1 MPFMFVPYAEWRYVV
16 DTLDRIEK
24 RLIAIKGEEDTIMA
38 DLTQLTADVTAN
50 GNAVQSA
57 ITLLQGL
64 KAALDAAGTDPTKLA
79 ALSTQLEA
87 STTALA
93 NAVVANTPAAT

>member
-1 MPFMFVPYAEWRYVV
+1 MFVPYAEWRYVV

>member
-1 MPFMFVPYAEWRYVV
+1 MPFLFVPYAEWRYVV

-93 NAVVANTPAAT
+93 NAVVANTPAA

>member
-1 MPFMFVPYAEWRYVV
+1 MPFLFVPYAEWRYVV